1 MWKAEDS
8 FGGLIKARHHWA
20 PYPEL
25 NVTVADLQLLTLLP
39 SPLSAALC
47 LILCD
52 AGEETQDFIH
62 AR

>member
-1 MWKAEDS
+1 MTSLGPVLDVD
-8 FGGLIKARHHWA
+8 
-20 PYPEL
+20 PEL
-25 NVTVADLQLLTLLP
+25 NATVADLQLLTLLP

-52 AGEETQDFIH
+52 AGEETKDFIR

>member
-1 MWKAEDS
+1 MTSLGPVLRAAD
-8 FGGLIKARHHWA
+8 LDVD
-20 PYPEL
+20 PEL

-52 AGEETQDFIH
+52 AGEETQDFIR
-62 AR
+62 AK